1 MGFEQ
6 AAIKVQRD
14 KEFGELKG
22 VFTRVF
28 SPERVEQFL
37 KRLQS
42 KGVRIRDFD
51 LVLAS
56 GTLEA
61 VDEGL
66 PKSGPRKI
74 YEALTVSD
82 QGLMREF
89 YLSKIEEVDL
99 VLRTKYQKIYRYY

>member
-1 MGFEQ
+1 VGFEQ

-28 SPERVEQFL
+28 SPEKVESFL

-56 GTLEA
+56 GALEA
-61 VDEGL
+61 VDEAL
-66 PKSGPRKI
+66 PKSGPRKM

-82 QGLMREF
+82 QALMREF
-89 YLSKIEEVDL
+89 YLSKLEEVDPA
-99 VLRTKYQKIYRYY
+99 LRTRYQKLYRYY